1 MRSKMFTME
10 AIINS
15 LQNILCDQASSLEY
29 LIKDKLS
36 ESMNLRDQLVKS
48 REELNEKEASIN
60 AFKKRE
66 KVLYKLIYIERCE
79 KELLKD
85 IFVIKIT
92 RQERKNFHVLF
103 SDFYQRA
110 SEARTGAVRVALW
123 LRV

>member
-1 MRSKMFTME
+1 MFTME

-36 ESMNLRDQLVKS
+36 ESLNLRDQLVKS

-79 KELLKD
+79 KELLK
-85 IFVIKIT
+85 
-92 RQERKNFHVLF
+92 
-103 SDFYQRA
+103 
-110 SEARTGAVRVALW
+110 
-123 LRV
+123 